1 MNEQNELETVV
12 TEPTEEVVSAVSEE
26 LSETPGASDT
36 ATEEAPV
43 AATAEEA
50 SETAP
55 AEEKMVEIVGVG
67 FRTAGKT
74 YYFAPKQF
82 QLKAGDNVIVET
94 ARGVEF
100 GRITIP
106 NKMVSEREI
115 TQPLRE
121 IIRPATKEDVA
132 RYEENKNLEER
143 AAEICREKIKA
154 HKLEMDLVS
163 VEYTFDNT
171 KLLFYFTAESRVDFR
186 MLVKDLASVF
196 KTRIE
201 LRQIGIRDEA
211 KLMGGFGFCGRPFCC
226 SSFLSDFVQVSI
238 KMAKEQNFSLNSAK
252 ISGACGRL
260 MCCLRYEHEVYEE
273 AVAATPSCGSYVSTP
288 NGLGTVVETRPLA
301 AAVKV
306 RLEDKAEAPRLYPVS
321 DVKVLRSKGKSGL
334 QPDADAEQIL
344 ANAANNATEKAE
356 EKKPA
361 ERQRPQRGNQ
371 PRESAQGDKARP
383 HNANK
388 KKKRPHHHKRGG
400 GGNGQ
405 GKPPVGEN

>member
-1 MNEQNELETVV
+1 MNEQMKNETVLDEAEVIAPEAVVESVEEALPLVEKNEL
-12 TEPTEEVVSAVSEE
+12 PTEE
-26 LSETPGASDT
+26 
-36 ATEEAPV
+36 
-43 AATAEEA
+43 
-50 SETAP
+50 AP

-82 QLKAGDNVIVET
+82 KLKAGENVIVET
-94 ARGVEF
+94 SRGVEF
-100 GRITIP
+100 GRITLS
-106 NKMVSEREI
+106 NREVSEREI

-132 RYEENKNLEER
+132 RYEENKRLEER
-143 AAEICREKIKA
+143 AAEVCREKIKQ

-186 MLVKDLASVF
+186 ALVKDLASFF

-211 KLMGGFGFCGRPFCC
+211 KLMGGFGSCGRPFCC
-226 SSFLSDFVQVSI
+226 TTFLSDFVQVSI

-273 AVAATPSCGSYVSTP
+273 AVAATPTNGSYVNTP

-301 AAVKV
+301 ATVKV
-306 RLEDKAEAPRLYPVS
+306 KLEDKAEAPRLYPVS
-321 DVKVLRSKGKSGL
+321 EVKVLRSKGKGGL
-334 QPDADAEQIL
+334 QPDADAEEIM
-344 ANAANNATEKAE
+344 ANAARLAE
-356 EKKPA
+356 EKANAPKPE
-361 ERQRPQRGNQ
+361 ERPRPQRVGLSRAN
-371 PRESAQGDKARP
+371 AQGEDKQKQ
-383 HNANK
+383 NQNK

-400 GGNGQ
+400 GNGDQTKEQ
-405 GKPPVGEN
+405 GGED

>member
-1 MNEQNELETVV
+1 MNEEIKMETPAV
-12 TEPTEEVVSAVSEE
+12 EEVESSSPA
-26 LSETPGASDT
+26 AK
-36 ATEEAPV
+36 EEAEKE
-43 AATAEEA
+43 AAPQE
-50 SETAP
+50 P
-55 AEEKMVEIVGVG
+55 KMVEIVGVG

-82 QLKAGDNVIVET
+82 TLNLGENVIVET
-94 ARGVEF
+94 ARGVEL

-106 NKMVSEREI
+106 NRNVPETEI

-121 IIRPATKEDVA
+121 IIRPATESDLS
-132 RYEENKNLEER
+132 RYEENRRLEER

-154 HKLEMDLVS
+154 HKLKMDLVS

-186 MLVKDLASVF
+186 DLVKDLASVF

-211 KLMGGFGFCGRPFCC
+211 KLMGGFGVCGRPFCC

-238 KMAKEQNFSLNSAK
+238 KMAKEQNFSLNSSK

-273 AVAATPSCGSYVSTP
+273 AVAATPSNGSYVSTP

-301 AAVKV
+301 ATVKV
-306 RLEDKAEAPRLYPVS
+306 KLEDKAEAPRLYPVS
-321 DVKVLRSKGKSGL
+321 DIKVLRSKGKGGL
-334 QPDADAEQIL
+334 QPDADAEVIMASSAQR
-344 ANAANNATEKAE
+344 AE
-356 EKKPA
+356 EKNEASKP
-361 ERQRPQRGNQ
+361 EDRQRPPRQNQ
-371 PRESAQGDKARP
+371 PRANAQSNEKRTGDQS
-383 HNANK
+383 NGNK
-388 KKKRPHHHKRGG
+388 KKKRPHHHKRGAGSG
-400 GGNGQ
+400 GQN
-405 GKPPVGEN
+405 KPQKEGE